1 MWWLFSQLCCCCGRD
16 KVRELSAP
24 LPDEDNKGGPDWGYA
39 VTKNDRIGME
49 DAVSVV
55 ENVAGFRFFAVYDGH
70 AGSEAVLAAKKVLP
84 EKMASCQYA
93 GKMAICSAFKAADEE
108 LVKLLQG
115 SPEQEITS
123 GTVVC
128 VALVK
133 GKDLW
138 IANLGDCRAVACK
151 ENKAETITFDHS
163 PVKNEAEV
171 KRLQQLGVAVSGGY
185 VGDHVAVSRALGN
198 FQVKTRK
205 KVEGISSDPE
215 VFHRELGGDLD
226 FLLLGSGIWDV
237 LKEQFALTHERK
249 ALQST
254 QKAAGRSWRRQSP
267 VRAAFGIF
275 S

>member
-1 MWWLFSQLCCCCGRD
+1 M
-16 KVRELSAP
+16 
-24 LPDEDNKGGPDWGYA
+24 
-39 VTKNDRIGME
+39 
-49 DAVSVV
+49 SVV

-84 EKMASCQYA
+84 EKMASCLYA
-93 GKMAICSAFKAADEE
+93 GTDVKMAICSAFKAADEE

-115 SPEQEITS
+115 SPEQEVTS

-151 ENKAETITFDHS
+151 ENKVETITFDHS

-237 LKEQFALTHERK
+237 LKEQFALTHARK
-249 ALQST
+249 ALRST
-254 QKAAGRSWRRQSP
+254 QKGSGRCKRSSRKRRKN
-267 VRAAFGIF
+267 
-275 S
+275 